1 MTTTTEDVNLPDTRV
16 VADPG
21 RLAGPP
27 PIDGLRLRRFR
38 DPSDYETMAD
48 LARRANLHDD
58 EDWLPDAPSL
68 QAEFEHTENLVPER
82 DIFIAEV
89 GGEPVG
95 YSHVNRQVR
104 DELAVFAVF
113 GTVVPEWR
121 RRGIGRWLLRH
132 NESQS
137 RLAAERHDDAD
148 GRALGAWAGDR
159 GGARELLLSEGY
171 AEVRYGFS
179 MRRPTLDDI
188 PVAPLPDGLEIREVR
203 PEDVR
208 RIWEADNEA
217 FRDHW
222 GHREQAEEDFSKL
235 LAMPELDTS
244 LWSVA
249 WDGDEVAGSVQAWIW
264 RTENEG
270 LGVRRG
276 WLEHISVRRP
286 WRRRGLARAIIADS
300 LRRLRAAGMD
310 EAMLGVDAENPTG
323 ALGLYESIGF
333 VVKDRGYTFRKAW
346 EPGGRLV

>member
-1 MTTTTEDVNLPDTRV
+1 MSRTMEQVNVPAAT
-16 VADPG
+16 ADPAE
-21 RLAGPP
+21 LAGPP
-27 PIDGLRLRRFR
+27 PIAGLRLRAFR
-38 DPSDYETMAD
+38 DAADYETMAD
-48 LARRANLHDD
+48 LARRANLADE
-58 EDWLPDAPSL
+58 EDWLPDAANK
-68 QAEFEHTENLVPER
+68 QADFEHTEDLVPER
-82 DIFIAEV
+82 DVFIAELDGV
-89 GGEPVG
+89 AVA
-95 YSHVNRQVR
+95 SSNVNRQVR
-104 DELAVFAVF
+104 DGMAVYAVF
-113 GTVVPEWR
+113 GTVAPEWR

-132 NESQS
+132 NEAQS
-137 RLAAERHDDAD
+137 RIAATRHEDPN
-148 GRALGAWAGDR
+148 GRVLGTWAGER

-171 AEVRYGFS
+171 AEVRFGFT

-188 PVAPLPDGLEIREVR
+188 PDAELPHGLEIR
-203 PEDVR
+203 DVR
-208 RIWEADNEA
+208 REDLRRIWQADDEA

-222 GHREQAEEDFSKL
+222 GHREQGEEDFQRL

-249 WDGDEVAGSVQAWIW
+249 WDGDEVAGSVQSWIW

-323 ALGLYESIGF
+323 ALGLYESMGF
-333 VVKDRGYTFRKAW
+333 VVKDRGATYRKAW
-346 EPGGRLV
+346 EPGGRLF

>member
-1 MTTTTEDVNLPDTRV
+1 MTTDQIRV
-16 VADPG
+16 AEPAE
-21 RLAGPP
+21 LAGPP
-27 PIDGLRLRRFR
+27 PIDGLRLRTFR
-38 DPSDYETMAD
+38 DVADYATMAD
-48 LARRANLHDD
+48 LDRRANLHDG
-58 EDWLPDAPSL
+58 EDWLPDPANM
-68 QAEFEHTENLVPER
+68 QADFEHTEDLVPER
-82 DIFIAEV
+82 DVFIAELEGV
-89 GGEPVG
+89 PVAW
-95 YSHVNRQVR
+95 SHVNRQVR
-104 DELAVFAVF
+104 DGLPVYAVF

-132 NESQS
+132 NEAQS
-137 RLAAERHDDAD
+137 RLAAERHDDPE
-148 GRALGAWAGDR
+148 GRVLGSWAGDR

-171 AEVRYGFS
+171 REVRYGFS

-188 PVAPLPDGLEIREVR
+188 PDAPLPDGLVIREVR

-222 GHREQAEEDFSKL
+222 GHREQAEEDFQKL

-249 WDGDEVAGSVQAWIW
+249 WDGDEVAGSVQTWIW
-264 RTENEG
+264 HSENEG
-270 LGVRRG
+270 LRVRRG

-300 LRRLRAAGMD
+300 LRRLKAAGME

-333 VVKDRGYTFRKAW
+333 VVKDRGVTYRKAW